1 MSDIAEV
8 DPRRSA
14 LQRGG
19 WRGRAGGDF
28 GWCLGGQLQLQFVQQ
43 EVEFGFG
50 LGVAGEQQLAAV
62 GGRQVHVDH
71 LQGGEFFQHAARRQ
85 PGRQRMQAPRKSDV
99 QAIGQEG
106 DEDVGL
112 NTCLELVKDRQ
123 DRQVAPRLRGGRLLR
138 FLNAS
143 STATSNRYWLHSLAG
158 SSSTRLVRK
167 RYRPSRDRVCRSLLR
182 SSR

>member
-1 MSDIAEV
+1 MSEIAEV

-19 WRGRAGGDF
+19 WRRRDGGDF
-28 GWCLGGQLQLQFVQQ
+28 RWWLGGKLQFQLIQQ
-43 EVEFGFG
+43 EAELGFG
-50 LGVAGEQQLAAV
+50 LGIAGEQQLAAV
-62 GGRQVHVDH
+62 GGRQVHIDH
-71 LQGGEFFQHAARRQ
+71 LHGGELFQHAARRQ

-106 DEDVGL
+106 DEDVRL
-112 NTCLELVKDRQ
+112 NACLNLVKDRP

-143 STATSNRYWLHSLAG
+143 STATS
-158 SSSTRLVRK
+158 
-167 RYRPSRDRVCRSLLR
+167 SR
-182 SSR
+182 

>member
-28 GWCLGGQLQLQFVQQ
+28 GWRLGGQLQFQFVQQ
-43 EVEFGFG
+43 EVELGFR
-50 LGVAGEQQLAAV
+50 LGITSEQQLAAV

-71 LQGGEFFQHAARRQ
+71 LHGGKLLQHAARRQ
-85 PGRQRMQAPRKSDV
+85 PRRQRIQAPRQRDV

-112 NTCLELVKDRQ
+112 DACLELVKDRP

-143 STATSNRYWLHSLAG
+143 STATS
-158 SSSTRLVRK
+158 
-167 RYRPSRDRVCRSLLR
+167 SR
-182 SSR
+182 

>member
-1 MSDIAEV
+1 MSEIAEV

-19 WRGRAGGDF
+19 RRGGADGDF
-28 GWCLGGQLQLQFVQQ
+28 GWWLGGQIQLQFLQQ
-43 EVEFGFG
+43 EAELGFG
-50 LGVAGEQQLAAV
+50 LGVAGEYQLAAV

-71 LQGGEFFQHAARRQ
+71 LHGGELIEHAARRQ

-106 DEDVGL
+106 DEDVRL
-112 NTCLELVKDRQ
+112 NACLNLVKDRP

-143 STATSNRYWLHSLAG
+143 STATS
-158 SSSTRLVRK
+158 
-167 RYRPSRDRVCRSLLR
+167 SR
-182 SSR
+182 